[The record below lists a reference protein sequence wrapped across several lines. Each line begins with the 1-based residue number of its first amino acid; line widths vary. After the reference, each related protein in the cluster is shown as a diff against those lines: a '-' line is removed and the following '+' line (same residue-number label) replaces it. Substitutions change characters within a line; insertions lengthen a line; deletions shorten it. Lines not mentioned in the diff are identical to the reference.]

1 MFKQIITITR
11 FWHNPKITT
20 TLSDESISLAIEL
33 KDFMEALVQE
43 LEFPVLSKKGFRK
56 KLRGVMPHILEVI
69 KAESKKAV

>member
-1 MFKQIITITR
+1 M
-11 FWHNPKITT
+11 PAV
-20 TLSDESISLAIEL
+20 ISGRQFVGTS
-33 KDFMEALVQE
+33 KVKSVEALVQE